1 MTENIATEDVLRQV
15 LANQRALME
24 RTQKI
29 LAQQEVVQKGQR
41 QNARSEKV
49 PLILKV
55 CFT

>member
-1 MTENIATEDVLRQV
+1 MAGNMATEDVFRQV
-15 LANQRALME
+15 LANQRAQMVQ
-24 RTQKI
+24 TQKI
-29 LAQQEVVQKGQR
+29 LAQQEAVQKDQR